1 MPITPLKRK
10 VTEEALLCSN
20 TGALGVSGIN
30 VGDKLLAK
38 GQAPNGETGWFQAEV
53 IGLKQAQSSPS
64 IFIKYTKTIDGCMD
78 QQALP
83 CPQYG
88 VVFKVDRMVARED
101 AMVVAPV
108 VVAASSSVGQVALCE
123 QHGWQAPTQ
132 MLEQCPT
139 TGGGETT
146 DEDDEADNTAPA
158 LRGKYVGLSG
168 VRSNGTA
175 VLDFSKHQPVSELCP
190 INPNTEEARVAATRG
205 RTYTQSRLV
214 FGVCACTQH
223 PPLTTNPHH

>member
-20 TGALGVSGIN
+20 TGALGVSGIK
-30 VGDKLLAK
+30 VGDKSLAK

-123 QHGWQAPTQ
+123 PHGWQAPTQ

-146 DEDDEADNTAPA
+146 DEDD
-158 LRGKYVGLSG
+158 
-168 VRSNGTA
+168 
-175 VLDFSKHQPVSELCP
+175 
-190 INPNTEEARVAATRG
+190 EARVAATRG